1 MAMKPTT
8 LQRKFV
14 EYVEQNHL
22 LNDVRTVV
30 AAVSGGVDSMC
41 LLDLLMSEKKRWDIE
56 IVVAHFNHQIRG
68 PEADSDENLVRQ
80 FCDNHSLPFF
90 SAAEN
95 VPKIARAKRISLEM
109 AGRELRY
116 AFFQKIAADFPN
128 SIIAT
133 AHTLDDQAETILL
146 RMLKGTGL
154 QGLSGITMRRENII
168 RPLLFATKAE
178 LYDYAR
184 ARELPFAEDHTN
196 LCNDY
201 ERNFI
206 RNQILPTVQH
216 TLNPNIRA
224 TLANLAQNLGEAHQF
239 IVEFAEKAL
248 ESLIIKANSEQIVLD
263 KSGLKTY
270 FIAVEKEIIW
280 QSLQRLDGT
289 IKPLN
294 FKQMNQLIKLV
305 NEGETGRRMNLG
317 GEITVLI
324 DRERL
329 ILKRN
334 RSSNWS
340 SSPIIPGE
348 IIKNEF
354 FTFSSELMDVS
365 NFKKGKRRSRV
376 EFIDFDLVGNNLGL
390 RHWQRGDRMIPLG
403 MNQSKKISDILV
415 DLKVPFTDKNSIPI
429 FYSGDKIIWLCGLT
443 LSDEFKV
450 TSKTKTVLKLI
461 YKGKK
466 I

>member
-1 MAMKPTT
+1 MKPTT
-8 LQRKFV
+8 LRRKFV
-14 EYVEQNHL
+14 EYVEQNRL
-22 LNDVRTVV
+22 LNGGQTVI
-30 AAVSGGVDSMC
+30 AGISGGVDSMC
-41 LLDLLMSEKKRWDIE
+41 LLDLLISEKKRWKIE
-56 IVVAHFNHQIRG
+56 IVVTHFNHQIRG
-68 PEADSDENLVRQ
+68 TEADSDEELVRR

-90 SAAEN
+90 SAMEN

-116 AFFQKIAADFPN
+116 AFFQKIAAGYPN
-128 SIIAT
+128 SVIAT

-154 QGLSGITMRRENII
+154 QGLSGIAMRRENII

-178 LYDYAR
+178 LYGYAR
-184 ARELPFAEDHTN
+184 TRELPFAEDRTN

-206 RNQILPTVQH
+206 RNQILPAVED

-224 TLANLAQNLGEAHQF
+224 TLANLAQNLDEAHQF
-239 IVEFAEKAL
+239 MVAFAGKAL
-248 ESLIIKANSEQIVLD
+248 ESLIIKADSEQIVLD
-263 KSGLKTY
+263 KSGLKNY

-280 QSLQRLDGT
+280 QCLQRLDGV

-305 NEGETGRRMNLG
+305 NAGETGRRMKIA
-317 GEITVLI
+317 GEITVLV

-329 ILKRN
+329 ILQRDLA
-334 RSSNWS
+334 SDWS
-340 SSPIIPGE
+340 DLTIFPGE
-348 IIKNEF
+348 KIENEF

-365 NFKKGKRRSRV
+365 NFRPGKRRSGV

-415 DLKVPFTDKNSIPI
+415 DLKVPLTDKNSIPV
-429 FYSGDKIIWLCGLT
+429 FYSEYKIIWLCGLT

>member
-1 MAMKPTT
+1 MKPTT

-154 QGLSGITMRRENII
+154 QGLSGIAMRRENIV
-168 RPLLFATKAE
+168 RPLLF
-178 LYDYAR
+178 
-184 ARELPFAEDHTN
+184 
-196 LCNDY
+196 
-201 ERNFI
+201 
-206 RNQILPTVQH
+206 
-216 TLNPNIRA
+216 
-224 TLANLAQNLGEAHQF
+224 
-239 IVEFAEKAL
+239 
-248 ESLIIKANSEQIVLD
+248 
-263 KSGLKTY
+263 
-270 FIAVEKEIIW
+270 
-280 QSLQRLDGT
+280 
-289 IKPLN
+289 
-294 FKQMNQLIKLV
+294 
-305 NEGETGRRMNLG
+305 
-317 GEITVLI
+317 
-324 DRERL
+324 
-329 ILKRN
+329 
-334 RSSNWS
+334 
-340 SSPIIPGE
+340 
-348 IIKNEF
+348 
-354 FTFSSELMDVS
+354 
-365 NFKKGKRRSRV
+365 
-376 EFIDFDLVGNNLGL
+376 
-390 RHWQRGDRMIPLG
+390 
-403 MNQSKKISDILV
+403 
-415 DLKVPFTDKNSIPI
+415 
-429 FYSGDKIIWLCGLT
+429 
-443 LSDEFKV
+443 
-450 TSKTKTVLKLI
+450 
-461 YKGKK
+461 
-466 I
+466 

>member
-1 MAMKPTT
+1 MKPTT

-90 SAAEN
+90 SATEN

-154 QGLSGITMRRENII
+154 QGLSGITMRRENIR

-248 ESLIIKANSEQIVLD
+248 ESLIIKA
-263 KSGLKTY
+263 
-270 FIAVEKEIIW
+270 
-280 QSLQRLDGT
+280 
-289 IKPLN
+289 
-294 FKQMNQLIKLV
+294 
-305 NEGETGRRMNLG
+305 
-317 GEITVLI
+317 
-324 DRERL
+324 
-329 ILKRN
+329 
-334 RSSNWS
+334 
-340 SSPIIPGE
+340 
-348 IIKNEF
+348 
-354 FTFSSELMDVS
+354 
-365 NFKKGKRRSRV
+365 
-376 EFIDFDLVGNNLGL
+376 
-390 RHWQRGDRMIPLG
+390 
-403 MNQSKKISDILV
+403 
-415 DLKVPFTDKNSIPI
+415 
-429 FYSGDKIIWLCGLT
+429 
-443 LSDEFKV
+443 
-450 TSKTKTVLKLI
+450 
-461 YKGKK
+461 
-466 I
+466 